1 MSDEK
6 RRRFLF
12 AGYLV
17 AGLLAAAIT
26 GSIAPSGELTRFD
39 LLLQCL
45 AVGFSGALVWTSIRT
60 RNLFPALLLVI
71 VVPAFSE
78 LFGNPA
84 TRPAAFA
91 TAVRLLLPVAAYL
104 GAALACRAAR
114 QRFLCGLAL
123 LTALLALA
131 HATGSIVSSLVL
143 ERTPNLTTAWQPTLT
158 GLMLG
163 VLSGLLFALVDTLR
177 MKPPATPHP
186 GQQERKP

>member
-26 GSIAPSGELTRFD
+26 GLIAPRGEFARWD
-39 LLLQCL
+39 LFLQCL

-104 GAALACRAAR
+104 GAALACRTAR
-114 QRFLCGLAL
+114 QRFLCGLAS
-123 LTALLALA
+123 LTALLAVA
-131 HATGSIVSSLVL
+131 HTTGSIVSSLLLHQDIVVC
-143 ERTPNLTTAWQPTLT
+143 WQSPLA
-158 GLMLG
+158 GLLLG
-163 VLSGLLFALVDTLR
+163 MLSGLLFGLVDFLQARLTRAGLN
-177 MKPPATPHP
+177 AS
-186 GQQERKP
+186 